1 MYLQKKENINKM
13 TDFPY
18 REYSEDE
25 LMDEYE
31 KLIEYQ
37 PSKTLQRRNIG
48 YKCSN
53 AFFQYERMNTASNNH
68 LTNVDYWDSN
78 KTKILKYHKQL
89 NRKQDLFTTIHFL
102 NHPPA
107 QFPPNIAI
115 DLYTKFHATR
125 ILDPFAGWGDRCIA
139 AMSTGLN
146 YTGIDSNRNLKLP
159 YREMIRFYP
168 HLSTIK
174 FINKPVEKV
183 DISKLDFDFVLTS
196 PPFWDEREKRIEH
209 YNDMKY
215 SEYEEF
221 MDIVFIPTI
230 LKCIK
235 KAKWSCYHM
244 PNHMAKY
251 VTKNTGLKWDKKL
264 KFSYSGNKKQQNCIV
279 YCLKKL

>member
-1 MYLQKKENINKM
+1 M

-18 REYSEDE
+18 REYSEHD

-31 KLIEYQ
+31 KLIEYE
-37 PSKTLQRRNIG
+37 PSKTLRRKNIG

-53 AFFQYERMNTASNNH
+53 AFFQYERMNTSSTNH
-68 LTNVDYWDSN
+68 LTNVEYWNSN
-78 KTKILKYHKQL
+78 KKKILEYHKQL
-89 NRKQDLFTTIHFL
+89 NRKQDLFRVIQFL

-107 QFPPNIAI
+107 QFPPNVAI
-115 DLYTKFHATR
+115 DLYSLFNASN

-139 AMSTGLN
+139 AMSNGIN
-146 YTGIDSNRNLKLP
+146 YTGIDSNRNLKLS

-168 HLSTIK
+168 YTSTIK

-183 DISKLDFDFVLTS
+183 DFSKLDFDFVLTS

-209 YNDMKY
+209 YNDMTY
-215 SEYEEF
+215 SDYEEF
-221 MDIVFIPTI
+221 MEHVLIPTI
-230 LKCIK
+230 LKCAK

-244 PNHMAKY
+244 PSHMAKY
-251 VTKNTGLKWDKKL
+251 VENHTGLKWDKTVPL
-264 KFSYSGNKKQQNCIV
+264 NYFGNKKRQDTIV